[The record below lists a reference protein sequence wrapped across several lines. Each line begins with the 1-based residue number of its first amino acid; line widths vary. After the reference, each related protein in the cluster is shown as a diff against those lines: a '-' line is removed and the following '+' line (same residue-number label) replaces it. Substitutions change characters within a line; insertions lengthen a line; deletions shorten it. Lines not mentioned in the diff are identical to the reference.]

1 MKLVKVANHNAAI
14 ELHDS
19 VATTGFYQE
28 YENIRS
34 EHEFFNAKHPK
45 MTAEWFVDT
54 DTNTVY
60 SVARFGGQRVL
71 NKLTLHS
78 SLSSGDL
85 TAVRLREDGSLQTL
99 GCVPQGCPIIRRDIC
114 QLGRDIYLT
123 S

>member
-34 EHEFFNAKHPK
+34 EHEFFNAKYPK

-60 SVARFGGQRVL
+60 SVAKFGGQRTL
-71 NKLTLHS
+71 KKLSLHS
-78 SLSSGDL
+78 SLTSGDL

-99 GCVPQGCPIIRRDIC
+99 GSVPKGCPIIRRDIC